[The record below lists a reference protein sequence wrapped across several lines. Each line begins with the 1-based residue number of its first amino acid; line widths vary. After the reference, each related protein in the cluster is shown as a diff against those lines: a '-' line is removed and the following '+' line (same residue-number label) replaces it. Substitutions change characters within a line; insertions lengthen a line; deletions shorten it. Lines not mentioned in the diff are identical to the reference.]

1 MSKED
6 KRAINIEDMF
16 VVETIKDDNSP
27 TGYSLGCYRDRIAL
41 NGFYLKAE
49 KGSLCERVENMFCG
63 KFKLEFDHENYRQE
77 ARLQLW
83 LSINK
88 YYEKLGYDDSRKGD
102 GLIFQNCKY
111 KAMDMAKLAKS
122 NVSIC
127 DRSTGKYHINK
138 IESFEQK
145 FIEESDKIKNQKDE
159 RYLCEMYNTIF
170 IEENETTSEFKK
182 WLNKNRSYILTKKQI
197 DYLDGEV
204 VINDVSG
211 VWRINKSIA
220 KRVEECYAND
230 KLRTEKVN
238 KLNKKLKSI
247 TYILD
252 FKDEEDLLGR
262 LEKASHKKN
271 EDVLLKLFEYLN
283 KEECILL
290 TKIIT
295 EGYREVNDKKFFYDI
310 IDILVKEER
319 YILDLIES
327 VKKEGEIPWD

>member
-16 VVETIKDDNSP
+16 VIETIKDDNSP
-27 TGYSLGCYRDRIAL
+27 TGYSLGCYRDRVSL

-145 FIEESDKIKNQKDE
+145 FIVESDKINNQKD
-159 RYLCEMYNTIF
+159 
-170 IEENETTSEFKK
+170 
-182 WLNKNRSYILTKKQI
+182 
-197 DYLDGEV
+197 
-204 VINDVSG
+204 
-211 VWRINKSIA
+211 
-220 KRVEECYAND
+220 
-230 KLRTEKVN
+230 
-238 KLNKKLKSI
+238 
-247 TYILD
+247 
-252 FKDEEDLLGR
+252 
-262 LEKASHKKN
+262 
-271 EDVLLKLFEYLN
+271 
-283 KEECILL
+283 
-290 TKIIT
+290 
-295 EGYREVNDKKFFYDI
+295 
-310 IDILVKEER
+310 
-319 YILDLIES
+319 
-327 VKKEGEIPWD
+327 